1 MRVALDA
8 TPLIGPRTGVGHYVA
23 GLVDGLIGLPDA
35 PDVTLT
41 AFTFRGRG
49 ELPAPPGAHVA
60 GRPAPARLLQA
71 AWLRSNFPPVELLT
85 GRSDV
90 FHGTNFVL
98 PPRRR
103 AAGVVMVHDLAY
115 EKLPES
121 VTPASLRYR
130 TLVPKALRDPRVVVT
145 SPTEAVADEVAEFYR
160 IDRSRVVA
168 TPLGVAD
175 EWYGAEPAS
184 ASWLTSRG
192 LPQRYL
198 LFVGSLE
205 PRKNLVTLLAAHQ
218 AARADN
224 PDVPTLLL
232 VGPPGWGE
240 AIDPATMRAGDVVT
254 TGYLPHAQLRTLVA
268 GAVALAL
275 PSRYEGF
282 GLPLLEA
289 FATGTPVI
297 AGKVPALQ
305 EISAGL
311 APIVDP
317 DDVDGLAAELAAVST
332 AQPDLVAADAR
343 RARAREFT
351 WARCAEATLRAYQ
364 LALSG

>member
-1 MRVALDA
+1 MKVALDA

-23 GLVDGLIGLPDA
+23 GLVDGLLRLPD
-35 PDVTLT
+35 PPEVTLT
-41 AFTFRGRG
+41 AFTFRGRS
-49 ELPAPPGAHVA
+49 ELHPPVGAHVA
-60 GRPAPARLLQA
+60 ARPAPARLLQA
-71 AWLRSNFPPVELLT
+71 AWLKGSFPPVELLSGST
-85 GRSDV
+85 DV

-98 PPRRR
+98 PPRRK

-130 TLVPKALRDPRVVVT
+130 QLVPKALQDPRVVVT
-145 SPTEAVADEVAEFYR
+145 TPTEAVADEVAEFYR

-168 TPLGVAD
+168 TTLGVAD
-175 EWYGAEPAS
+175 EWYGAAPPS
-184 ASWLTSRG
+184 ADWLTTRG
-192 LPQRYL
+192 LPERYL

-205 PRKNLVTLLAAHQ
+205 PRKNLVNLLEAHRQ
-218 AARADN
+218 AKAEN
-224 PDVPTLLL
+224 PSVPALLL

-240 AIDPATMRAGDVVT
+240 ALDPATLTRGDVVT

-289 FATGTPVI
+289 FAAGTPVV
-297 AGKVPALQ
+297 AGRVPALQ

-317 DDVDGLAAELAAVST
+317 DDVEGLAAELVTVSL
-332 AQPDLVAADAR
+332 QGPDPAAADAR
-343 RARAREFT
+343 RHRAREYT
-351 WARCAEATLRAYQ
+351 WTRCAESTLAAYRM
-364 LALSG
+364 AMG